1 MQLKAKHPRL
11 KENTHGCDGIFTT
24 VAYNFNQGERR
35 RKNKVNTKSSKGSH
49 EVANEGAHRDFLL
62 PQHISSHQSSVDGF
76 LMGWI
81 TVFGVLLLIW
91 FAYKYL
97 SVDGWGLRLYRNESV
112 LKPMDKWIRGHEL
125 SSIQR
130 VMHRIF
136 KW

>member
-35 RKNKVNTKSSKGSH
+35 RKNKVNTKSSH

-62 PQHISSHQSSVDGF
+62 PQYISSHQSSVDGF
-76 LMGWI
+76 LNTLMGWI
-81 TVFGVLLLIW
+81 TIFGVLLLIW

-97 SVDGWGLRLYRNESV
+97 SADGWGPQVV
-112 LKPMDKWIRGHEL
+112 LN
-125 SSIQR
+125 
-130 VMHRIF
+130 
-136 KW
+136 